1 MCLLPSRAKDIY
13 AHESDAEL
21 TSLMDRLVMRASVIA
36 GQDPQL
42 MYGPD
47 LHSPHSLPYVLCV
60 RGPYNS
66 QLKNKYTL
74 MCRGAETKW
83 SQIAYDTTLLALAH
97 HVTRDP
103 DISLALARR
112 MTEIFAGR
120 GPGTGML
127 DNKLYTRGS
136 VSRYRT
142 MWHPLPYCRST
153 FYVTKGP
160 WLPMQSKA

>member
-1 MCLLPSRAKDIY
+1 
-13 AHESDAEL
+13 
-21 TSLMDRLVMRASVIA
+21 
-36 GQDPQL
+36 
-42 MYGPD
+42 
-47 LHSPHSLPYVLCV
+47 
-60 RGPYNS
+60 
-66 QLKNKYTL
+66 LKNKYTL

-120 GPGTGML
+120 GPDTGML

-136 VSRYRT
+136 VSRYGT
-142 MWHPLPYCRST
+142 MWRPLPYCRT
-153 FYVTKGP
+153 PVYVTYIGALAANAEQGMIDCLLVALLLRRDSQDKFAL
-160 WLPMQSKA
+160 LPF